1 VKVAKWAVPRVFAGA
16 LTCIPIRGPTS
27 ADPVLRAK
35 TLLSLILQ
43 QNSKPGLLEMV
54 IAGQGIGDAKFV
66 HYDERNAIR
75 YHSLSGRAQK
85 KSVPRRNRS
94 LVDGEIQKPDKLLTR
109 SWLAESVSD
118 FC

>member
-1 VKVAKWAVPRVFAGA
+1 MVLFVFSSVKVAKWAVPRVFAGP

-54 IAGQGIGDAKFV
+54 IAG
-66 HYDERNAIR
+66 
-75 YHSLSGRAQK
+75 
-85 KSVPRRNRS
+85 RS
-94 LVDGEIQKPDKLLTR
+94 RVLTK
-109 SWLAESVSD
+109 AMK
-118 FC
+118 

>member
-1 VKVAKWAVPRVFAGA
+1 MVLFVFSSVKVAKWAVPRVFAGA

-75 YHSLSGRAQK
+75 
-85 KSVPRRNRS
+85 
-94 LVDGEIQKPDKLLTR
+94 
-109 SWLAESVSD
+109 
-118 FC
+118 